1 MPLREDLRTFPS
13 LSHAAFQHPLDK
25 QALSTLERVPML
37 PQVTSKFSE
46 VWSERFIRVMQTS
59 SSLRVSPKQFPTLF
73 KDYERMAQ
81 VLDLRELPTL
91 YLRTSPEINAYAM
104 GVSDY
109 FIVVT
114 TGIIELMNEDELL
127 GVIAHEMGH
136 VKCQHML
143 YTTMVSFLTMF
154 GSAVLDKMLPGVAQ
168 FASMG
173 IQLALLEWYRKAE
186 FSCDRAALLA
196 TQNETAVSGMLA
208 KLAGWSSDLPAEFNL
223 EEVKHQ
229 AQDYEELDDTSVLNK
244 VVKLAVLL
252 QQSHPYP
259 VVRVAE
265 IARWAASGEYQ
276 HILEGDYVKLEEPP
290 AKASA
295 AAKDTA
301 QQKHTPATKGERF
314 CSACG
319 AKVSGTAL
327 FCASCG
333 ADIGPPKQSQ

>member
-1 MPLREDLRTFPS
+1 MPLRDDLRTFPK

-25 QALSTLERVPML
+25 QALAALEKVPLL
-37 PQVTSKFSE
+37 PQVTAKFSE

-59 SSLRVSPKQFPTLF
+59 SSLRVSPKQFPTLYR
-73 KDYERMAQ
+73 DYERLAE

-114 TGIIELMNEDELL
+114 TGLIELMNEDELL

-143 YTTMVSFLTMF
+143 YTTMVTFLTLF
-154 GSAVLDKMLPGVAQ
+154 GSAVLDRILPGIAQ

-196 TQNETAVSGMLA
+196 TQNLPVVSNMLA

-223 EEVKHQ
+223 DEVKKQ

-265 IARWAASGEYQ
+265 ISKWAESEEFQ
-276 HILEGDYVKLEEPP
+276 RILRGDYVQLQDPPAPLPPKEPP
-290 AKASA
+290 RQPKGAKAG
-295 AAKDTA
+295 
-301 QQKHTPATKGERF
+301 GERF
-314 CSACG
+314 CPACG
-319 AKVSGTAL
+319 AKVGGSSR

-333 ADIGPPKQSQ
+333 ADLGPAKQS

>member
-1 MPLREDLRTFPS
+1 MPLREDLHDFPG
-13 LSHAAFQHPLDK
+13 LSHTAFQHPLDK
-25 QALSTLERVPML
+25 QAIAALEKVPLL
-37 PQVTSKFSE
+37 PQVTAKFSE
-46 VWSERFIRVMQTS
+46 IWSEKFIRVMQTS
-59 SSLRVSPKQFPTLF
+59 SSLRVSARQFPTLYR
-73 KDYERMAQ
+73 DYERMAH

-104 GVSDY
+104 GISDY

-114 TGIIELMNEDELL
+114 TGLIELMDEDELL
-127 GVIAHEMGH
+127 AVIAHEMGH

-154 GSAVLDKMLPGVAQ
+154 GSAVLDKLLPGIAQ

-186 FSCDRAALLA
+186 FSSDRAALLA
-196 TQNETAVSGMLA
+196 TQNEPAVSNMLA

-223 EEVKHQ
+223 DEVKRQ

-244 VVKLAVLL
+244 VIKLAVLL

-265 IARWAASGEYQ
+265 IAKWADSDGYQ
-276 HILEGDYVKLEEPP
+276 RILRGDYARLHEPSP
-290 AKASA
+290 
-295 AAKDTA
+295 DRQTPP
-301 QQKHTPATKGERF
+301 QQGTPQANAERF
-314 CSACG
+314 CPACG
-319 AKVSGTAL
+319 AKISEAAR

-333 ADIGPPKQSQ
+333 ADIGATRPS